1 MDKNERLK
9 IAYQYLKGR
18 GIVHTQKDLAEKM
31 GATPPNVSS
40 AFNGVETV
48 LTDKFLYRFNKAF
61 NNIFNIDWL
70 LLGVGDMLNG
80 NIEKTIKERLVQYL
94 NYKNITSQQF
104 ELSLGYPEGFV
115 DSITD
120 KTHPYKIDK
129 ILFYYKD
136 LNRNWLL
143 TGEGDMLN
151 SEQSPSLSPTTDKV
165 IADNDGNNQSP
176 PHVIKYYPNVNGSM
190 GGVQFLDDPDETVCD
205 ITIPGYSDCKFAINA
220 YGDSMHPL
228 IKSGQIILM
237 SEWFE
242 RFVDW
247 GHIYLVVTKNGYRA
261 VKRLYPG
268 SSDGTVTCKSENNE
282 YEPFE
287 IEKSDI
293 VKLFLVKGWI
303 CRDAI

>member
-1 MDKNERLK
+1 MDASQIINKIIEYSNLK
-9 IAYQYLKGR
+9 ASDFAAKIGTKTSQAIYDLQKGR
-18 GIVHTQKDLAEKM
+18 TKKI
-31 GATPPNVSS
+31 S
-40 AFNGVETV
+40 
-48 LTDKFLYRFNKAF
+48 
-61 NNIFNIDWL
+61 
-70 LLGVGDMLNG
+70 
-80 NIEKTIKERLVQYL
+80 
-94 NYKNITSQQF
+94 
-104 ELSLGYPEGFV
+104 
-115 DSITD
+115 DSMC
-120 KTHPYKIDK
+120 DK
-129 ILFYYKD
+129 ILSCYPEINKA
-136 LNRNWLL
+136 WLL

-151 SEQSPSLSPTTDKV
+151 SEQSPSLSPITDKV
-165 IADNDGNNQSP
+165 IADNDGDNQ
-176 PHVIKYYPNVNGSM
+176 HIIKYYPNVNGSM